1 MLSGTT
7 VVIKL
12 GGHLL
17 SEKSNSKY
25 LKGCIKVLKEILKS
39 NRLIVITGGG
49 ALARA
54 YIEAARAFGVD
65 ESTCDQLGIEASRLN
80 AMLLTSLLGEDA
92 YPNIPRNI
100 DELKNAIR
108 SGKTVITGGLFPAQS
123 TDAVAA
129 VAAELSHAKL
139 LIKATDVDGIY
150 TSDPK
155 SDPEAEKIEEIRA
168 KELYRMIV
176 DRGMEAGKYELFDQ
190 QALRI
195 IMRSEI
201 PTVVIDGR
209 DPKNILKAL
218 KGEKIGTRITF

>member
-7 VVIKL
+7 VVLKL

-25 LKGCIKVLKEILKS
+25 LKECIKVLKEILKS

-80 AMLLTSLLGEDA
+80 AMLLTSLLDEDA

-129 VAAELSHAKL
+129 VAAELSHARL

-195 IMRSEI
+195 IMRSGI